1 LSTIIIP
8 DEFYESRIPIERR
21 FIMKGPI
28 RLVRTGTINGY
39 QNRGPIYEWSGDKA
53 YVIIDQI
60 TFQDKCGAVLCYY
73 NPPVHQVGNPELD
86 AYLEGLDT
94 VLEKR
99 DDLEFLI
106 LYGANDPVHAGGDLK
121 ESLNRL
127 DRTLELKKEKE
138 ASGASPEEID
148 ELFDW
153 ADNRLKKGIA
163 LHGKIRKI
171 SEYLRTVAVCG
182 GGTRFGGSA
191 EIPLMADVLVGDSRS
206 GMCFS
211 EAGIGLLPGWS
222 GIARTLVKAGLT
234 NAEYMALTT
243 KEVRAKQLAEI
254 GIYNAIVDIPFP
266 FPKREKTDD
275 PDADKARYQEALELH
290 CEQTGLLLLPKAL
303 ELAVCPEKEIP
314 KVSEKSRVTLVTDQA
329 ISQEVSRRK
338 DPENYAHLWGRPLRE
353 VKEEIQKT
361 GRPLAP
367 QSIEALTGLFE
378 QYEPS
383 GFDEISFV
391 ETEMHADARL
401 YRDSRFRAGL
411 IGTLEQTVADF
422 RFQGER

>member
-1 LSTIIIP
+1 
-8 DEFYESRIPIERR
+8 
-21 FIMKGPI
+21 MKGPI
-28 RLVRTGTINGY
+28 RLARTGTIDGY
-39 QNRGPIYEWSGDKA
+39 QNRGPIYEWSGDEA
-53 YVIIDQI
+53 YLIIDQV
-60 TFQDKCGAVLCYY
+60 TYKDKAGAVLCYY

-86 AYLEGLDT
+86 AHLEGLGK

-138 ASGASPEEID
+138 ASGASAKEID

-153 ADNRLKKGIA
+153 ADNRLEKGIA

-171 SEYLRTVAVCG
+171 SEYLRVVAVCG

-211 EAGIGLLPGWS
+211 EATIGLLPGWS

-234 NAEYMALTT
+234 NAEYMALTA
-243 KEVRAKQLAEI
+243 KEVKAKQLKEI
-254 GIYNAIVDIPFP
+254 GTYNAIVDIPFP

-275 PDADKARYQEALELH
+275 PDADKARYQEALEVH
-290 CEQTGLLLLPKAL
+290 SEKTGLLLLPKAL

-314 KVSEKSRVTLVTDQA
+314 KVAQENRTTLATDEE

-338 DPENYAHLWGRPLRE
+338 DPENYAHLWGKPLRE
-353 VKEEIQKT
+353 VKEEIARI

-383 GFDEISFV
+383 RFDEVSFV

-401 YRDSRFRAGL
+401 YRDPRFRAGL
-411 IGTLEQTVADF
+411 IGTLEQTVTDF

>member
-1 LSTIIIP
+1 
-8 DEFYESRIPIERR
+8 
-21 FIMKGPI
+21 MKGPI
-28 RLVRTGTINGY
+28 RLVRTGTIPGY
-39 QNRGPIYEWSGDKA
+39 QNRGPIYEWSGGKA
-53 YVIIDQI
+53 YLIIDQI
-60 TFQDKCGAVLCYY
+60 TFKDKGGAILCYY

-86 AYLEGLDT
+86 AHLEGFDK
-94 VLEKR
+94 VLEKK

-138 ASGASPEEID
+138 ESGALAEEID

-171 SEYLRTVAVCG
+171 SGYLRVVAVCG

-191 EIPLMADVLVGDSRS
+191 EISLMADVLVGDSRS

-211 EAGIGLLPGWS
+211 EATIGLLPGWS

-234 NAEYMALTT
+234 NAEYMALTA
-243 KEVRAKQLAEI
+243 KEVKAKQLEEI
-254 GIYNAIVDIPFP
+254 GTYNAIVDIPFP
-266 FPKREKTDD
+266 FPKRKKTDD
-275 PDADKARYQEALELH
+275 PDADKARYQEELEAH
-290 CEQTGLLLLPKAL
+290 NEQTGLLLLPKAL

-314 KVSEKSRVTLVTDQA
+314 KAGEENRATLATRGEISR
-329 ISQEVSRRK
+329 EVNRRK
-338 DPENYAHLWGRPLRE
+338 DPENYSHLWGRPLRE
-353 VKEEIQKT
+353 VKDEIAEI

-367 QSIEALTGLFE
+367 QSIEALTELFE

-383 GFDEISFV
+383 QFNEISFV

-401 YRDSRFRAGL
+401 YRDPRFRAGL
-411 IGTLEQTVADF
+411 IGTLEQTVTDF
-422 RFQGER
+422 RS